1 MFASP
6 LESTVALFTD
16 AVALIPTFVEKILPS
31 AEVPATPVT
40 ETLPIPTT
48 VTEPIA
54 VVPETPVTLTL
65 AAPTTVE
72 DPMAPVAVTVYA
84 TFVFQVPVFH
94 P

>member
-1 MFASP
+1 VTA
-6 LESTVALFTD
+6 VALFTE
-16 AVALIPTFVEKILPS
+16 AVIVTIVFVVKKLPN

-54 VVPETPVTLTL
+54 EVPATPVTLTL